1 TKRKSD
7 HASGLFELTVLHLA
21 GTLQTGL
28 ILATVSQLSAAQ
40 LASLRGSL
48 SQAGRLLL
56 GVNGYSN
63 SYRQVFGWKILG
75 THHRLKGQFPPWYR
89 LWTGVSRVDTGCQ
102 SNMRTTNVTAFPSL
116 VGRGFA
122 YGGRPMQAYMY
133 AYTMSAGSAYK
144 AVERSVL
151 RPACFRSIVEVL

>member
-48 SQAGRLLL
+48 SQVGDPHNLGGQAGRLLL

-63 SYRQVFGWKILG
+63 SYRQAN
-75 THHRLKGQFPPWYR
+75 FPPWYR
-89 LWTGVSRVDTGCQ
+89 LWTGVSRVDTGCRNPTRLHWQ
-102 SNMRTTNVTAFPSL
+102 VHMRTTNVTAFPSL

-133 AYTMSAGSAYK
+133 ATPS
-144 AVERSVL
+144 VERSVL